1 MGPFL
6 HPNQSQEQL
15 GATPLQ
21 DALLLLHHLEIRV
34 NKELREHG
42 ATAHWGN
49 QVPHSTRCVP
59 HFPIVV
65 ELLVDKCLAGKTG
78 VLGSREKRGRGS
90 LSSAFSAGTRHH
102 ALPGATKAHG
112 HLWHSSPGGFLPALS
127 WAEHSTG
134 APCPTVAPSTMPR
147 SAVLLTMA
155 HHTQGPSHQLR
166 LKDPSI
172 PAPPSAR
179 TRRTH
184 CALQHSKTRSVLL
197 LPGGTAAPAG
207 AHTVPCAP
215 CAPTQ
220 PRQLHAL
227 QTGLCCGKTDTALS
241 SMRPPES
248 QPATTKHKS

>member
-1 MGPFL
+1 MPPL
-6 HPNQSQEQL
+6 T
-15 GATPLQ
+15 GAS
-21 DALLLLHHLEIRV
+21 RG
-34 NKELREHG
+34 R
-42 ATAHWGN
+42 

-102 ALPGATKAHG
+102 ALPGATAHG
-112 HLWHSSPGGFLPALS
+112 HLWHSSSPGGFLPAPS
-127 WAEHSTG
+127 WAEHSTR
-134 APCPTVAPSTMPR
+134 APCPKVAPSTMPR
-147 SAVLLTMA
+147 SAVLLTTA
-155 HHTQGPSHQLR
+155 HHARGPSRLLR

-172 PAPPSAR
+172 PAAPSAR
-179 TRRTH
+179 TRRTR
-184 CALQHSKTRSVLL
+184 CALQHSKTHSVLL

-215 CAPTQ
+215 RAPTR
-220 PRQLHAL
+220 PCQLPAL
-227 QTGLCCGKTDTALS
+227 QTGLCCSKTDTALS

-248 QPATTKHKS
+248 EPATTKHKS